1 MNNITDRWHLIRRIL
16 VFAITGV
23 FIKVT
28 LGIFDGVVLD
38 TYRVTAYGIFCGL
51 ETLII
56 KFYLDSRGKEEKL
69 K

>member
-1 MNNITDRWHLIRRIL
+1 MNFIDKWHVIRRIL

-38 TYRVTAYGIFCGL
+38 AYRVTAYGIFCGL

-56 KFYLDSRGKEEKL
+56 RFYLDSRDKEDKL

>member
-1 MNNITDRWHLIRRIL
+1 MNMIDKWHLIRRIL
-16 VFAITGV
+16 AFAITGV

-28 LGIFDGVVLD
+28 LGIFDGVILD

-56 KFYLDSRGKEEKL
+56 RFYLDSRDKEDKL